1 MSTTEVNEFLQQNPN
16 VTTIEL
22 LISDLNGVVRGKRI
36 ERDLLEKVFTK
47 GFYLPGSVMAL
58 DATGTTVEES
68 GIGMDVGD
76 RDRLCKPIPGTLTM
90 VPWHSEGDRA
100 QALCTMF
107 KNKNTG
113 FFADPRQVLVNAIK
127 KFSALGY
134 DCGFAVELEF
144 YLIDKQ
150 RDAKGDIQPP
160 IAQGSERRMNS
171 SQVYSMD
178 DLDQYDFFIRDV
190 ISTAREQNVP
200 ADTVIAEY
208 APGQFEVNLDYGTDI
223 LKAVDQ
229 SVLLKRVIRSVAN
242 KYGMDA
248 SFMAKPYIEQSGSGL
263 HLHLSLLK
271 DGENAFAAEDPTQNQ
286 LLRHA
291 IGGLLSMTD
300 STQAFLAPTINSY
313 RRLSPENF
321 APTSKTWGYDNRTV
335 AMRIPSGGSSST
347 RIEHRMS
354 GADTNP
360 YLATAVL
367 LAGVTEGILNKIEPP
382 EPVTGN
388 AYEQDHDQVADNQR
402 DALRKMLEDP
412 RVLDWFGTEFVE
424 LYQTCKWSELRM
436 FEQQVTPL
444 EYDLLLPYI

>member
-1 MSTTEVNEFLQQNPN
+1 MSKTEVSEFLQQNPN

-76 RDRLCKPIPGTLTM
+76 RDRLCKPIPGTLTL
-90 VPWHSEGDRA
+90 VPWHAEGDRA

-144 YLIDKQ
+144 YLIDKL

-229 SVLLKRVIRSVAN
+229 SILLKRVIRSVAN

-286 LLRHA
+286 LLRNA
-291 IGGLLSMTD
+291 IGGLLSMAD

-382 EPVTGN
+382 EAVTGN

-402 DALRKMLEDP
+402 DALRKMLDDP
-412 RVLDWFGTEFVE
+412 RVVEWFGAEFVE